1 MQLGLRHVQ
10 AYLLLLPAFVFLVGF
25 THYPAVGTLIDSL
38 MSTPRAGRAAVFVG
52 LDNYA
57 VMIDDPTFWKSLRNN
72 FWFAVVTIPVS
83 IALSIVMALWVNDKI
98 AGRQFLRLSY
108 FLPTVLPMIAVAN
121 IWIFFYT
128 PGYGLIN
135 QVIQLFG
142 GHGQNWLGDPNLV
155 LGSVIVVAIW
165 KEAGFFMIFYLAAL
179 QTLSPSYKEAA
190 QIEGAS
196 AWYFFR
202 RVQWPLLMPTTIFV
216 LVNALINAFRMVD
229 HIFVMTKGGPDN
241 ASSLLLF
248 YLYEV
253 GFKFWDQG
261 YASALT
267 AVLLALLA
275 LIGLFQFF
283 VLDRRT
289 HYR

>member
-52 LDNYA
+52 LENYA
-57 VMIDDPTFWKSLRNN
+57 VMIDDPTFWKSLLNN
-72 FWFAVVTIPVS
+72 FWFALVTIPVS
-83 IALSIVMALWVNDKI
+83 IALSIGMALWVNDKI

-190 QIEGAS
+190 QIEGAN

-229 HIFVMTKGGPDN
+229 HIIVMTKGGPDN

>member
-1 MQLGLRHVQ
+1 MNITSRHIH

-25 THYPAVGTLIDSL
+25 THYPAVATLLDSL
-38 MSTPRAGRAAVFVG
+38 LSTPRAGRAAVFVG
-52 LDNYA
+52 LENYQ
-57 VMIDDPTFWKSLRNN
+57 VMIEDPNFWRSLRNN
-72 FWFAVVTIPVS
+72 LWFALATIP
-83 IALSIVMALWVNDKI
+83 ASIVISISMALWVNEKI
-98 AGRQFLRLSY
+98 RGRQFLRLSF

-135 QVIQLFG
+135 QILQAIGLR
-142 GHGQNWLGDPNLV
+142 GQNWLGDPQLA
-155 LGSVIVVAIW
+155 LGAVIIVAIW

-179 QTLSPSYKEAA
+179 QTLSPTYKEAA

-196 AWYFFR
+196 SWYFFR
-202 RVQWPLLMPTTIFV
+202 RIQWPLLMPTTIFV
-216 LVNALINAFRMVD
+216 LVNAAINAFRMVD

-241 ASSLLLF
+241 ASSLLLL

-267 AVLLALLA
+267 VVLLAILA
-275 LIGLFQFF
+275 VVGLVQFF

>member
-83 IALSIVMALWVNDKI
+83 IALSIGMALWVNDKI

-229 HIFVMTKGGPDN
+229 HIIVMSKGGPDN

>member
-1 MQLGLRHVQ
+1 MHVGLRHIH
-10 AYLLLLPAFVFLVGF
+10 AYLLLLPAFIFLVGF
-25 THYPAVGTLIDSL
+25 THYPAIGTLLDSL

-52 LDNYA
+52 LENYA
-57 VMIDDPTFWKSLRNN
+57 VMMDDPTFWKSLRNN
-72 FWFAVVTIPVS
+72 FWFALVTIPVS
-83 IALSIVMALWVNDKI
+83 IALSIAMALWVNDKI
-98 AGRQFLRLSY
+98 AGRQFLRMSY

-135 QVIQLFG
+135 QVLQLFG
-142 GHGQNWLGDPNLV
+142 VASQNWLGDPSLV

-229 HIFVMTKGGPDN
+229 HIIVMTKGGPDN

-267 AVLLALLA
+267 AVLLAILA
-275 LIGLFQFF
+275 LAGLLQFF